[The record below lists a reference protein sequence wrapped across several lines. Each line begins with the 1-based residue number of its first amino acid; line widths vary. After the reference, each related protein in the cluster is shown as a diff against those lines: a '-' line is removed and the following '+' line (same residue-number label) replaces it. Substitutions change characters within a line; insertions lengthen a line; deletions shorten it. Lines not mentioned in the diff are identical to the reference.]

1 MMGNQRLYE
10 IMKEKEA
17 LYAKED
23 FTDEDGIRASE
34 LEGEFA
40 DMNGWE
46 AESDA
51 ATLLNG
57 LGIPS
62 DIHYTKMAD
71 LNGLRKSKSYLHRLY
86 SEIQISCCLTSLPTT

>member
-51 ATLLNG
+51 ATLLN
-57 LGIPS
+57 P
-62 DIHYTKMAD
+62 
-71 LNGLRKSKSYLHRLY
+71 LY
-86 SEIQISCCLTSLPTT
+86 KDG